1 MSSLSVLA
9 VDLALRRYADFGFAI
24 LRPAGARCEARLL
37 GATEL
42 GLEGEPH
49 PALIAR
55 RLALLA
61 ADEQAGLILLDGPQA
76 WRQDASDIEHSRLCE
91 RLLRAPGKT
100 GLPGAAKPAPFLRFA
115 RFSIAVFD
123 ALEALGF
130 RRLRNASRLSLPL
143 TLEIFPTAAWRGLGL
158 EPLPAKNNCPVGH
171 LLRYRRAL
179 ARRARVRFAGE
190 LTHDGLQAVAG
201 GLAGIGIV
209 APDRAACVLVGRP
222 LLRQGGSWREGYIA
236 VPQLRGRNR
245 TAGTRA

>member
-42 GLEGEPH
+42 GLE
-49 PALIAR
+49 
-55 RLALLA
+55 
-61 ADEQAGLILLDGPQA
+61 
-76 WRQDASDIEHSRLCE
+76 
-91 RLLRAPGKT
+91 
-100 GLPGAAKPAPFLRFA
+100 
-115 RFSIAVFD
+115 
-123 ALEALGF
+123 ALGF

-143 TLEIFPTAAWRGLGL
+143 ALEIFPTAAWRGLGL
-158 EPLPAKNNCPVGH
+158 EPLPAKNKCPVGH

-222 LLRQGGSWREGYIA
+222 LPRQGGSWREGYIA

-245 TAGTRA
+245 PAGTRA